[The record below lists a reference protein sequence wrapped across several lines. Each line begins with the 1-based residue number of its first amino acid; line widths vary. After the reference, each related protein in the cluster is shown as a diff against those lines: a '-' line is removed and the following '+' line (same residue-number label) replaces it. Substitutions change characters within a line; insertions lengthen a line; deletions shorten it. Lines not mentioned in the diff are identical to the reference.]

1 MCHFFYC
8 FITEKLSKN
17 KSIYIGLLGDFLF
30 FKKKT
35 NRHLNHTN
43 FIIYSRRKRKRY
55 K

>member
-30 FKKKT
+30 FKKKKLT
-35 NRHLNHTN
+35 GT
-43 FIIYSRRKRKRY
+43 
-55 K
+55 